1 MTLKV
6 VYGHTDSIYVQID
19 SLTKAKETVEIIN
32 EHVRTIFPNILE
44 LDEHPV
50 TLEFEKYFHSL
61 GVGATKNRNAG
72 LITWKEGK
80 KLEEMEFTMT
90 GFTAKRVSETKL
102 AKDVQIT
109 TLKMWVNG
117 DSEKDIVSY
126 LNNTYEKVRFGNIS
140 KSQIIKR
147 SRYRPARF
155 TVVCKTCKRTSD
167 LNNLCCNEKTC
178 CGQPILETSEGK
190 RPTIGSN
197 VEGVLYYNSNNE
209 IPIDDSHLYLKIN
222 NTHLK
227 KYFHPIKGE
236 WVKPNFVAELKEADF
251 EKYVPH
257 WDFYADTVVKKAE
270 PIFNAMDWDIKQ
282 VMKDSK
288 QKTLEE
294 WF

>member
-1 MTLKV
+1 MKV

-19 SLTKAKETVEIIN
+19 TLDKAKETVKIIN
-32 EHVRTIFPNILE
+32 DHVRTIFPNLLE
-44 LDEHPV
+44 LEDHPV

-80 KLEEMEFTMT
+80 DLEEMEFTMT

-117 DSEKDIVSY
+117 DSEKQIVSY
-126 LNNTYEKVRFGNIS
+126 LNDMFERVRFGKIP
-140 KSQIIKR
+140 KSEIIKR

-167 LNNLCCNEKTC
+167 LNNLSRNERTC
-178 CGQPILETSEGK
+178 CGQPILETQEGK

-197 VEGVLYYNSNNE
+197 VE
-209 IPIDDSHLYLKIN
+209 DDSHLYLKVN
-222 NTHLK
+222 NAYLK

-236 WVKPNFVAELKEADF
+236 WLKPNFVAELKEADF
-251 EKYVPH
+251 EKYIPH
-257 WDFYADTVVKKAE
+257 WDFYAETVVKKAE
-270 PIFNAMDWDIKQ
+270 PIFNAMNWDIKQ
-282 VMKDSK
+282 VIKDSK